1 MGWGMKE
8 KWREF
13 LPDFGALWG
22 KIVACLRKA
31 FEPAVFV
38 GNRDRVR
45 KPGEEDPD
53 AKRLG
58 ELNQS
63 WRQMLK
69 DDPWMQKLM
78 THVHLLLQA
87 SLVFFA
93 IFLICGLTLGAKH
106 PILPFI
112 LGGFA
117 ATIPYWIWIG
127 KWNKKIE
134 LKVFEDFKKKFGK
147 HFHLK

>member
-1 MGWGMKE
+1 MKDE
-8 KWREF
+8 WRGF
-13 LPDFGALWG
+13 LLQCEAFWRKVFA
-22 KIVACLRKA
+22 ALRKS
-31 FEPAVFV
+31 FEPAIFV

-45 KPGEEDPD
+45 KPGEEDLEQKAD
-53 AKRLG
+53 EDR
-58 ELNQS
+58 NRI

-87 SLVFFA
+87 SFVFLA
-93 IFLICGLTLGAKH
+93 IFLICGLMLSAKH
-106 PILPFI
+106 PVFPYIMA
-112 LGGFA
+112 GFA

-134 LKVFEDFKKKFGK
+134 VKVFEAFKKRFGK